1 MSDQSVI
8 TILKTSYGQKQ
19 ACKDLRNSHKRI
31 RSCAYKHMRW
41 TGGVDENINVH
52 EKSILTSVYGLFQH

>member
-1 MSDQSVI
+1 MPDQCVI

-31 RSCAYKHMRW
+31 RSCVYKHMRW
-41 TGGVDENINVH
+41 TGGVDENNVSQ
-52 EKSILTSVYGLFQH
+52 ET